1 MGHETH
7 FCYTTSL
14 QGFGYGDVVH
24 QFEKRCNMSVSVS
37 ISNTKGIFSA
47 KISFN
52 KALGFTDSIHSGFTV
67 GIIKVCYSRSIV
79 V

>member
-1 MGHETH
+1 
-7 FCYTTSL
+7 
-14 QGFGYGDVVH
+14 
-24 QFEKRCNMSVSVS
+24 MSVSVS

-47 KISFN
+47 KISFS